1 MISFIIRIRL
11 LYAFVYI
18 GPLSTRQARYYMKI
32 PVLILFLWISMTM
45 TIRLLGA
52 PFSMLPVLIFH
63 LIPIPMILV
72 TMDYDSSCAETC
84 YPVGLK
90 SDCGGQV
97 SDLLANDTKKKES
110 FINPCRNMQ

>member
-1 MISFIIRIRL
+1 MESYIKCIHQFFWFLTCLISFIILIRL

-45 TIRLLGA
+45 SIRLLGE
-52 PFSMLPVLIFH
+52 PLPVLPVLIFH

-72 TMDYDSSCAETC
+72 TMTMTVVVWKHVTQLD
-84 YPVGLK
+84 
-90 SDCGGQV
+90 
-97 SDLLANDTKKKES
+97 
-110 FINPCRNMQ
+110 